1 MIFDT
6 RFLRPIRS
14 FVRRE
19 GRMTAAQRRAL
30 AELLPR
36 YGLTVGEGPID
47 FPDAFGRRA
56 PVMLEI
62 GFGNGDTL
70 AALAAQNPQNNY
82 LGIEV
87 HRPGVGRLLARLEA
101 EGLNNVRVV
110 CADAKEMLA
119 RHVPD
124 ESLSAVYVL
133 FPDPWPKQRHRKRRL
148 VQMDFVELLRRKLK
162 PGGRLHLA
170 TDWSAYAEQMQE
182 VLVHAP
188 GFAPATSVEPRL
200 PTKYEARGHRLGHAV
215 RELVYVR
222 VV

>member
-1 MIFDT
+1 MSEADK
-6 RFLRPIRS
+6 RRPIRS

-19 GRMTAAQRRAL
+19 GRMTAAQKRAL

-87 HRPGVGRLLARLEA
+87 HRPSVGRLLARLEA
-101 EGLNNVRVV
+101 EGLNNVRVL
-110 CADAKEMLA
+110 CADAKETLVQY
-119 RHVPD
+119 VPD

-133 FPDPWPKQRHRKRRL
+133 FPDPWPKQRHYKRRL
-148 VQMDFVELLRRKLK
+148 VQPDFIELVRRKLE

-182 VLVHAP
+182 VLAHAP
-188 GFAPATSVEPRL
+188 GFAPAMSVESRP
-200 PTKYEARGHRLGHAV
+200 PTKYEARGHRLGHVV
-215 RELVYVR
+215 RDLVYVR
-222 VV
+222 AE